1 MPGNRRAPV
10 RRISSTHATPNVQ
23 IQGVHLARVQRPGAQ
38 ALGVS
43 TVGITE
49 ALKADHDKA
58 RRLIRQIQDNRSA
71 APRLYPQLSDALKR
85 HNRAEEQTFYAALR
99 QDPTLANLLVKSE
112 AQHHALGQS
121 LRRIDATPFGH
132 AVWRSRFNQA
142 VKALE
147 SHLASEESR
156 VFAEARKRLTKHQ
169 QIELARRYIALMRS
183 DAPGSG
189 LARAGARHV
198 ARSRVRAVL
207 NAPRTLMDRILNVV
221 LPVR

>member
-1 MPGNRRAPV
+1 MPGNRRTPV
-10 RRISSTHATPNVQ
+10 RRISSTHANPNVP
-23 IQGVHLARVQRPGAQ
+23 IQGMHLARVQRPGAEVPV
-38 ALGVS
+38 AS
-43 TVGITE
+43 NVGITE

-58 RRLIRQIQDNRSA
+58 RLLIRQIQDNRSA
-71 APRLYPQLSDALKR
+71 APRLYPKLSDALKR

-99 QDPTLANLLVKSE
+99 QDPTLANTLIRSD
-112 AQHHALGQS
+112 AQHHALGQA

-132 AVWRSRFNQA
+132 AVWRTRFNQA

-147 SHLASEESR
+147 AHLAAEESR

-169 QIELARRYIALMRS
+169 QVELARRYIALMRS

-189 LARAGARHV
+189 LARAGAMQV
-198 ARSRVRAVL
+198 ARGRVRAVL
-207 NAPRTLMDRILNVV
+207 NAPRTLMDRILDVV